1 MLLGCVWL
9 LYHCACFVLYG
20 VVYSGTFPD
29 VILVHGEFLCVCI
42 NNHVQRALLYRKEKE
57 RKTQINK

>member
-20 VVYSGTFPD
+20 VMYSGTFPD
-29 VILVHGEFLCVCI
+29 VILVHREFFVRV
-42 NNHVQRALLYRKEKE
+42 HKQSRAKSTTLQE
-57 RKTQINK
+57 RKREKNSNK